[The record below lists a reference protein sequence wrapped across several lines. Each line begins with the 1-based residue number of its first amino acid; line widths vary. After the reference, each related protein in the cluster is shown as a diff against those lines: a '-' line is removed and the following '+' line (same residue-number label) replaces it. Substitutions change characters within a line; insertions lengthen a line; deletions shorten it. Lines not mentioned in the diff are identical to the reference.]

1 MERQK
6 TENYY
11 KKNHFNLLLLVLSI
25 FLLIGKSSQ
34 NESQKDLFSKN
45 NLRFLSNA
53 TTATDEICERAESEL
68 NEYYQSGDLSIIG
81 LDNETIKCEDKDKP
95 HIKAIINILKSNLG
109 SDGDNDES
117 NIGSSEPTSLR
128 NLGEDDLKDN
138 AITYGKHL
146 IAYIFF
152 LAVGVLCIPGWLIC
166 CFCCCCNCC
175 CCCCCKKPS
184 CKIPCFIITFVF
196 YATSIAICIYGL
208 SQSNQFF
215 EGLAN
220 TECSLLRFVDE
231 VIIGETKQTLP
242 RWGGINGIYEILDD
256 LNTVLHNMKISTS
269 DDLDT
274 KIAEVGIAKS
284 IFLGKLK
291 DVGNKYNPSGTYK
304 DNYIYTHPGSSGI
317 SGNIESSGDY
327 ILDLIKTFGTYDETN
342 EVGNPADS
350 SVDLW
355 VTEYK
360 LVSTNADSQMSSAKT
375 NFDSILGTQFSS
387 ITDSLKEGTTA
398 VDDISSSFNDI
409 KSQAL
414 DSLSDYSSDIDYYGK
429 LGFKIYYGVL
439 ALMNLALAAFI
450 LLICLCSGKS
460 CTNCC
465 CCRCI
470 CKLFTHILWN
480 ILWFF
485 TIITFLLG
493 SIVSII
499 GEVGGDLMTVV
510 SYVVSEDNLNSQ
522 DGIDIGEAKKYLS
535 TCINGN
541 GSIENDLGFNMD
553 SLQNFDDIKKAQGQI
568 NNITEEF
575 ESKLDMITYKLLM
588 ENLRDRYHFNAT
600 DFSLLKPD
608 ASSPF
613 INLADVLTKLNTKT
627 ISLSNKKW
635 ELTCPSTYTCDDTA
649 PSGTTCYEPKNCKPH
664 NKLSSLSPSDPVIK
678 EAIDITQAM
687 EDIMKRAWG
696 DPTLLGSSTDPGFK
710 ISLDDLKDKYHDFLN
725 SYINGLKFFNTTINK
740 LTEKIN
746 QYAGEDGGM
755 FDFLNCKF
763 IGKNIKIILKYLK
776 DALGGKVKTIGIL
789 MIVVGCSLFVSIS
802 STILIIVIINLD
814 IDKNKKDIQ
823 KNEEIREYPLNENGR
838 IIRYE

>member
-1 MERQK
+1 MLHTPQRVSIPQK

-196 YATSIAICIYGL
+196 YATSVAICIYGL

-242 RWGGINGIYEILDD
+242 RWGGINGIYDILND
-256 LNTVLHNMKISTS
+256 LNTVLHNMQISTRA
-269 DDLDT
+269 DLAA
-274 KIAEVGIAKS
+274 KIGEVETAKGY
-284 IFLGKLK
+284 FLGKLK
-291 DVGNKYNPSGTYK
+291 AVGDDYSSTGDFRN
-304 DNYIYTHPGSSGI
+304 NYIYYKASSGSI
-317 SGNIESSGDY
+317 ASTGNY
-327 ILDLIKTFGTYDETN
+327 VLDLVENFGTYDETN
-342 EVGNPADS
+342 KVGLPEKSFVN
-350 SVDLW
+350 LW
-355 VTEYK
+355 VTEYTN
-360 LVSTNADSQMSSAKT
+360 VANNADDQMSSAQT
-375 NFDSILGTQFSS
+375 SFDSILGTQFSS

-470 CKLFTHILWN
+470 CKLFTHLLWN

-553 SLQNFDDIKKAQGQI
+553 SLQNFDDIKKAQSQI
-568 NNITEEF
+568 INITEEF
-575 ESKLDMITYKLLM
+575 KSKLEMVTYKYLSD
-588 ENLRDRYHFNAT
+588 ELRDRFFFNKT
-600 DFSLLKPD
+600 EFTLFKIGGSSD
-608 ASSPF
+608 A
-613 INLADVLTKLNTKT
+613 INLGKVLNALNEK
-627 ISLSNKKW
+627 SEPLQNEKW
-635 ELTCPSTYTCDDTA
+635 EISCPSPSSGVTCI
-649 PSGTTCYEPKNCKPH
+649 EPKNTKPH
-664 NKLSSLSPSDPVIK
+664 DHPS
-678 EAIDITQAM
+678 M
-687 EDIMKRAWG
+687 
-696 DPTLLGSSTDPGFK
+696 PTD
-710 ISLDDLKDKYHDFLN
+710 
-725 SYINGLKFFNTTINK
+725 
-740 LTEKIN
+740 
-746 QYAGEDGGM
+746 
-755 FDFLNCKF
+755 
-763 IGKNIKIILKYLK
+763 
-776 DALGGKVKTIGIL
+776 
-789 MIVVGCSLFVSIS
+789 
-802 STILIIVIINLD
+802 
-814 IDKNKKDIQ
+814 
-823 KNEEIREYPLNENGR
+823 
-838 IIRYE
+838 

>member
-11 KKNHFNLLLLVLSI
+11 KKNHFNFMLLVLSI

-269 DDLDT
+269 DDLNT
-274 KIAEVGIAKS
+274 KIAEVGIAKG
-284 IFLGKLK
+284 IFLGNLK

-304 DNYIYTHPGSSGI
+304 NNYIYTHPGSSGI
-317 SGNIESSGDY
+317 SGYLASSDDY
-327 ILDLIKTFGTYDETN
+327 ILDLVEKFGTYDETN
-342 EVGNPADS
+342 KVGFPDDS
-350 SVDLW
+350 FVNLW

-360 LVSTNADSQMSSAKT
+360 IVANNADDQMSSAQT
-375 NFDSILGTQFSS
+375 SFDSILGTQFSS

-470 CKLFTHILWN
+470 CKLSTHILWN

-588 ENLRDRYHFNAT
+588 EKLRDRYYFNT
-600 DFSLLKPD
+600 TEFSLIKTGTNT
-608 ASSPF
+608 F
-613 INLADVLTKLNTKT
+613 INLVAVLTAINEKT
-627 ISLSNKKW
+627 SSGNKKW
-635 ELTCPSTYTCDDTA
+635 ELTCPSTYTCTNTA

-664 NKLSSLSPSDPVIK
+664 DHPSMPTDSVTK
-678 EAIDITQAM
+678 EALDITLGM
-687 EDIMKRAWG
+687 HNIMKRAW
-696 DPTLLGSSTDPGFK
+696 DGSSLIESDDPGFK
-710 ISLDDLKDKYHDFLN
+710 KSLELLKDDYHDFLY

-814 IDKNKKDIQ
+814 IDKNKNDLQKIGDIP
-823 KNEEIREYPLNENGR
+823 EYPLIKNGR
-838 IIRYE
+838 IVRIK